1 MISVTHEEQLGLNS
15 PADPHA
21 GDSRTQKCGDSIL
34 LVEDDMPTLR
44 LERVILEEAGYLVE
58 GVACGEA
65 ALELIA
71 DEPPA
76 LVILDNGL
84 PGMDGFTT
92 CRRIR
97 EVSRVPV
104 LMISGG
110 KTTANRKQATAS
122 GANGY
127 ITKPFST
134 GKLVDLAAEII
145 AESAGYF
152 HEGQGEGEGSQ
163 PVDKS
168 LSNSQLPEED
178 NAPAPSA
185 SVLDARDPIGESASL
200 SAEDRNQPD
209 GDQPIDSALSWRN
222 EDSPARVLDPVD
234 EEEPEDDPTEVAVVW
249 NSQYS
254 QEQQSPLE
262 DPDSEDSLP
271 WYGGEPE
278 YPRPGHS
285 GQDLNQ
291 PASPTTVAWDQRKT
305 SAASSLEEQPNGP
318 ADKKEHDSAFSP
330 SALPAEDLAEN
341 VHEDP
346 IPADEPP
353 EEPTAEPPEDLDAE
367 LYEGTVRLRVTSS
380 GPVKNLLAFV
390 GELRQNTQLRLLRLV
405 ASQRSESMDIWLGLR
420 EPLHLITI
428 LGDIPGVSRV
438 AALPDPGEDEKERRV
453 TVAIGQ

>member
-15 PADPHA
+15 PAEPHA

-152 HEGQGEGEGSQ
+152 YAGQGEGEGSQ

>member
-1 MISVTHEEQLGLNS
+1 MVSVTHEEQLGLNS
-15 PADPHA
+15 PAEPHA

-97 EVSRVPV
+97 EFSRVPV

-127 ITKPFST
+127 ITKPFPT

-152 HEGQGEGEGSQ
+152 YEGQGEGEGSQ

-209 GDQPIDSALSWRN
+209 GDQPIDSPLSWRN

-234 EEEPEDDPTEVAVVW
+234 EEEPEDDPTERKLPW
-249 NSQYS
+249 SGIPNIPRNS
-254 QEQQSPLE
+254 
-262 DPDSEDSLP
+262 SLP
-271 WYGGEPE
+271 WKILTPKIHC
-278 YPRPGHS
+278 PG
-285 GQDLNQ
+285 
-291 PASPTTVAWDQRKT
+291 TVA
-305 SAASSLEEQPNGP
+305 SLN
-318 ADKKEHDSAFSP
+318 
-330 SALPAEDLAEN
+330 
-341 VHEDP
+341 
-346 IPADEPP
+346 IP
-353 EEPTAEPPEDLDAE
+353 
-367 LYEGTVRLRVTSS
+367 GRVIQDRILI
-380 GPVKNLLAFV
+380 N
-390 GELRQNTQLRLLRLV
+390 QLRPPR
-405 ASQRSESMDIWLGLR
+405 WLGTRGRLQQLPPWR
-420 EPLHLITI
+420 SNLTDLPIRKSM
-428 LGDIPGVSRV
+428 IPHFRRRPFPPKTWPRMFTKTQSRRMSR
-438 AALPDPGEDEKERRV
+438 LKNRQPSRRRIWMRSCTRV
-453 TVAIGQ
+453 RCGSGSPHPVRSRTCLLLWANCVRTPNSVCSAW

>member
-15 PADPHA
+15 PAEPHA

-152 HEGQGEGEGSQ
+152 YEGQGEGEGSQ

-185 SVLDARDPIGESASL
+185 SVLDAR
-200 SAEDRNQPD
+200 
-209 GDQPIDSALSWRN
+209 
-222 EDSPARVLDPVD
+222 
-234 EEEPEDDPTEVAVVW
+234 
-249 NSQYS
+249 
-254 QEQQSPLE
+254 
-262 DPDSEDSLP
+262 
-271 WYGGEPE
+271 
-278 YPRPGHS
+278 
-285 GQDLNQ
+285 
-291 PASPTTVAWDQRKT
+291 
-305 SAASSLEEQPNGP
+305 
-318 ADKKEHDSAFSP
+318 
-330 SALPAEDLAEN
+330 
-341 VHEDP
+341 
-346 IPADEPP
+346 
-353 EEPTAEPPEDLDAE
+353 
-367 LYEGTVRLRVTSS
+367 
-380 GPVKNLLAFV
+380 
-390 GELRQNTQLRLLRLV
+390 TQ
-405 ASQRSESMDIWLGLR
+405 
-420 EPLHLITI
+420 
-428 LGDIPGVSRV
+428 
-438 AALPDPGEDEKERRV
+438 
-453 TVAIGQ
+453 